1 MDKFNSFFI
10 KRGRDE
16 GFGGEDGGN
25 IGGFIGFLLEHEEG
39 VVSLG
44 LNKIFEAAD
53 NAKSIDDAGDTDSN
67 TKRGEKGT
75 QFLALQRRAGDGV
88 IRAKQQ

>member
-16 GFGGEDGGN
+16 GSGSEDGGN
-25 IGGFIGFLLEHEEG
+25 IGGFIGFLLKHQEG
-39 VVSLG
+39 VVSFG
-44 LNKIFEAAD
+44 LNEIFEAAD

-67 TKRGEKGT
+67 TKRGEKCT
-75 QFLALQRRAGDGV
+75 QFLTLQGGAGDGV
-88 IRAKQQ
+88 ICAKQQ